1 MTQTY
6 SNSDNLKIL
15 DQKVNFKL
23 NNLTAEL
30 ENELEQLKN
39 NVENEVNQRL
49 NSLTTDMK
57 TMKQDFDNTIQH
69 FFNESQRT
77 QQELISRIDNHD
89 QKILF
94 LWSYLHMV
102 TTNNTLKNT
111 LSWITPETI
120 TNNTDFWSQ
129 IDSYLIDI
137 TRSEVTW
144 NQFKRLTYDLIY
156 DPEERQIKLHNT
168 DGNMNKVSIHRKSH
182 IGTECISD
190 YVNFDN
196 FCF

>member
-6 SNSDNLKIL
+6 SNSDNLNIL
-15 DQKVNFKL
+15 NQEVNFKL

-30 ENELEQLKN
+30 ENELDQLKY
-39 NVENEVNQRL
+39 NVENEVNQQL

-57 TMKQDFDNTIQH
+57 TMKQDFDKTIQQ

-102 TTNNTLKNT
+102 TTNNTLNNT

-129 IDSYLIDI
+129 IDSYLIDV
-137 TRSEVTW
+137 TRSKKTW
-144 NQFKRLTYDLIY
+144 NQFKRLTYDLLY
-156 DPEERQIKLHNT
+156 NPEEMQIKL
-168 DGNMNKVSIHRKSH
+168 
-182 IGTECISD
+182 C
-190 YVNFDN
+190 
-196 FCF
+196 